1 MSEVKKIIPANI
13 DDKLGTLKYK
23 PGEESHLIP
32 TPSDCARCEAKPC
45 TNFCPAHVYE
55 WNEEQDKL
63 LVNFENCLECGACRI
78 GCTYQSI
85 KWTYPTAGCGVTF
98 KCG

>member
-1 MSEVKKIIPANI
+1 MSETKKIIPVNI

-23 PGEESHLIP
+23 PGEASHLIP
-32 TPSDCARCEAKPC
+32 NPSDCSKCQTKPC
-45 TNFCPAHVYE
+45 TNFCPAHVYDWDE
-55 WNEEQDKL
+55 DQKKL
-63 LVNFENCLECGACRI
+63 LVGFENCLECGACRI

-85 KWTYPTAGCGVTF
+85 GWTYPTAGCGVTF